1 MPPSNRAKRNCHKEW
16 NPETETW
23 NYAVTQK
30 SASHTDTTDVI
41 EELKQTVTP
50 SGKEKKK
57 RQPSSSTSSSSSSS
71 KSQQEPT
78 KKPPKRTKKD
88 PNTPKQAEIE
98 TTKKAKAEK
107 LVGSLSVLSLRGESV
122 KTILMSDGIKER
134 IPAYITEEV
143 DTART
148 MIYKYITYWKEV
160 LSGKKVPLDKACAP
174 ECVDAFLVEAQGC
187 IMRAEQMA
195 GHAQDFLAKKEA
207 DENKAKNPKT
217 KKKEK
222 KEKKCKKTKKN
233 KGKVKKEP
241 KDTSETD

>member
-1 MPPSNRAKRNCHKEW
+1 M
-16 NPETETW
+16 
-23 NYAVTQK
+23 
-30 SASHTDTTDVI
+30 
-41 EELKQTVTP
+41 
-50 SGKEKKK
+50 
-57 RQPSSSTSSSSSSS
+57 
-71 KSQQEPT
+71 
-78 KKPPKRTKKD
+78 
-88 PNTPKQAEIE
+88 
-98 TTKKAKAEK
+98 
-107 LVGSLSVLSLRGESV
+107 VGSLSVLSLRGESV

-174 ECVDAFLVEAQGC
+174 ECVDTFLVEAQGC

-222 KEKKCKKTKKN
+222 RRKSARRRKRTRGRSRRSRRTRAKPIECVSLARARYTRAQHSSA
-233 KGKVKKEP
+233 GGICF
-241 KDTSETD
+241 SSSSHFL